1 MNLEGIAAV
10 DFLRT
15 AVLTIGALG
24 GGYGLVLATRRQKVL
39 EEQTKQGQ
47 KQIQQ
52 GQDQL
57 FNDRLGRGAEMLGH
71 ESMAVRVAGIKVLED
86 LALTSDHK
94 GIIYQIIDKFL
105 HIGAKRK
112 YDDEAENIQAGNKIE
127 KNERYDVFAS
137 AEALIKISSIEEK
150 WAHFQDV
157 DLDNFILPSYH
168 VPYRFF
174 FYSVI
179 SRHLNSKIY
188 SCEMT
193 GFFTEAD
200 FDYSEFINS
209 DLRGTTFS
217 GAILTS
223 CHFENTNLSRVTFKY
238 SILKQC
244 KFVNVDCTDTFFD
257 TGEKSYSDI
266 GLNIDQFSYVYFEEN
281 KPPKGIPNDWIK
293 LENAYR
299 WIESDSHY
307 YRQLIDS
314 SKQNTEIE
322 LNLKFVPGKPTED
335 D

>member
-1 MNLEGIAAV
+1 
-10 DFLRT
+10 
-15 AVLTIGALG
+15 
-24 GGYGLVLATRRQKVL
+24 
-39 EEQTKQGQ
+39 
-47 KQIQQ
+47 
-52 GQDQL
+52 
-57 FNDRLGRGAEMLGH
+57 
-71 ESMAVRVAGIKVLED
+71 
-86 LALTSDHK
+86 
-94 GIIYQIIDKFL
+94 
-105 HIGAKRK
+105 
-112 YDDEAENIQAGNKIE
+112 
-127 KNERYDVFAS
+127 
-137 AEALIKISSIEEK
+137 
-150 WAHFQDV
+150 
-157 DLDNFILPSYH
+157 
-168 VPYRFF
+168 
-174 FYSVI
+174 
-179 SRHLNSKIY
+179 
-188 SCEMT
+188 MT